1 MGCTLRKPNIDQE
14 KILGDLEE
22 SLGFSDH
29 TSEELD
35 LHLRKFSTN
44 NRLNQSQ
51 LIDFLNT
58 LKLVAWNNRKQ
69 IIAFYDK
76 FQVEPGKYLLK
87 PLLVMVIMM
96 GNSPSHIK
104 AKLIFEAYDTENSK
118 RFSISTLQ
126 EILDLMLSI
135 SLDKLPA
142 LSEIKFYSV
151 EIIKRYILVLNEN
164 RITAK
169 NHMLKLLLPFDRAV
183 NDYIYKDQFIINCY
197 KEEPASI
204 LLTPEGLRTFIYTL
218 NKSAGQCQ
226 AIIPK

>member
-1 MGCTLRKPNIDQE
+1 MGCTLRKPNIEQE

-35 LHLRKFSTN
+35 LHIRKFSSN

-58 LKLVAWNNRKQ
+58 LKLIAWNNRKQ

-76 FQVEPGKYLLK
+76 FQAEPGKYLLK
-87 PLLVMVIMM
+87 PILIM
-96 GNSPSHIK
+96 GSSPSHVK

-118 RFSISTLQ
+118 RLSISTLQ

-135 SLDKLPA
+135 CLDKLPV
-142 LSEIKFYSV
+142 LSEIKFTSV
-151 EIIKRYILVLNEN
+151 EMTKNYIFTLNEN
-164 RITAK
+164 RLTAK
-169 NHMLKLLLPFDRAV
+169 SHMLKLFLPFDSAV
-183 NDYIYKDQFIINCY
+183 NDCVYKDQFIINCY
-197 KEEPASI
+197 KEEPASK

-218 NKSAGQCQ
+218 NKSAGVV
-226 AIIPK
+226 